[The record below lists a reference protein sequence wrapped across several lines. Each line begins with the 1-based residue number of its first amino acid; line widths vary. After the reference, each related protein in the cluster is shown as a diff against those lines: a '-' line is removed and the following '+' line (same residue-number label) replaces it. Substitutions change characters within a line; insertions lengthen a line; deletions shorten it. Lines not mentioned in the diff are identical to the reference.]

1 MVYSADDF
9 SLTRPEGQ
17 DREIHVTTCNWQIL
31 LVRRSLW
38 DVLRGGDLRDAALPI
53 FARADKGGRVL
64 QAAEPCRATG
74 ARKTYWKTL
83 MATMAGCCTPTM
95 ATDVQAME
103 QPTHDS
109 QRLIRVQRT
118 VSADIKP
125 VADVLMGWRKVAGG
139 IIKHGPAPRSSA
151 EHAVGAALR
160 AVRS

>member
-1 MVYSADDF
+1 MEMLAVGRKN
-9 SLTRPEGQ
+9 LLPE
-17 DREIHVTTCNWQIL
+17 DE
-31 LVRRSLW
+31 
-38 DVLRGGDLRDAALPI
+38 DLRPMGDECIAYRLGPQ
-53 FARADKGGRVL
+53 ADKRGRVL